1 MAGRLKRQAGIPR
14 ERFVVASSH
23 THSAP
28 SVSGA
33 AVNLFSR
40 KLPEREQAAI
50 DRYTRELT
58 DHIEEAGLAALK
70 ARRPGRLA
78 WSQGRVG
85 FAANR
90 RTRGGPVD
98 HALPV
103 LRVTDPDGRSAG
115 S

>member
-1 MAGRLKRQAGIPR
+1 MAGRLKRQVGIPR

-28 SVSGA
+28 CLAGA
-33 AVNLFSR
+33 AVNIFSR

-58 DHIEEAGLAALK
+58 DHIEEVGLAALK

-85 FAANR
+85 L
-90 RTRGGPVD
+90 RGQSADQGRPGR
-98 HALPV
+98 P
-103 LRVTDPDGRSAG
+103 LRCPCSA
-115 S
+115 